1 MTTLSDL
8 SRYGARSV
16 VTAKA
21 GAVPGPQ
28 PRKGPPSTTGG
39 SSDRPCEARR
49 SGSKATFKTKDNALN
64 IMHWNAEGVNSKRAI
79 YAPTTDYSDAEVEQ
93 FYEQIRQVTK
103 QVKST
108 DILIIMGD
116 LNAKVGNT
124 PYPPTVGRFGLG
136 KQNERGERLIQF
148 CEEHQ
153 LIIANTHFKQTARKL
168 YTWKSPGDVSRNQID
183 YIMIS
188 NRFKNNVKSVKT
200 YPGADIHS
208 DHNPV
213 VAKLQ
218 IKLKVCNK
226 PTKHSAK
233 IDISALKMSTIQ
245 EQYLVTVKNKFE
257 SLMNITDSQEAVDK
271 REVIENR
278 WEALKTSMQ
287 EANEQIPRVE
297 KNAKQKWMTEE
308 ILQLMKKR
316 KQRKGTPEYAALN
329 LLIRSECRKAKEKWL
344 QDQCSK
350 VESSSLH
357 GRSKTMYDTLKEI
370 RGTTRQNNSTG
381 CIKDKEGNMLF
392 EQDKIKARWVE
403 YVGDLFDDARPEK
416 PTMPNEEGPPIMREE
431 VEYALRGIKDGKASG
446 LDNITIEMLKALKEF
461 GVDELTKLCND
472 IYDTG
477 HLPNDMKESVFITLP
492 KTPSATECGN
502 FRTISLMSHTM
513 KLLLKIILNRIGPK
527 INKEVGHEQFG
538 FRPNS
543 GTREGIMCMKMVC
556 EKYLEKHK
564 DIYVCFID
572 YAKAFDRVHHTK
584 LIECL
589 KGIGIDGKDIRI
601 IRNLYWEQTSCIRI
615 GEEVTD
621 QTSIQRGVRQGC
633 VMSPSLFNLYTEIIF
648 RNINELPGMN
658 ISGQNINNIR
668 YADDTALVAETPE
681 QLQALLDKVNEESE
695 NVDSR

>member
-1 MTTLSDL
+1 
-8 SRYGARSV
+8 
-16 VTAKA
+16 
-21 GAVPGPQ
+21 
-28 PRKGPPSTTGG
+28 
-39 SSDRPCEARR
+39 
-49 SGSKATFKTKDNALN
+49 
-64 IMHWNAEGVNSKRAI
+64 
-79 YAPTTDYSDAEVEQ
+79 
-93 FYEQIRQVTK
+93 
-103 QVKST
+103 
-108 DILIIMGD
+108 
-116 LNAKVGNT
+116 
-124 PYPPTVGRFGLG
+124 
-136 KQNERGERLIQF
+136 
-148 CEEHQ
+148 
-153 LIIANTHFKQTARKL
+153 
-168 YTWKSPGDVSRNQID
+168 
-183 YIMIS
+183 
-188 NRFKNNVKSVKT
+188 
-200 YPGADIHS
+200 
-208 DHNPV
+208 
-213 VAKLQ
+213 
-218 IKLKVCNK
+218 
-226 PTKHSAK
+226 
-233 IDISALKMSTIQ
+233 
-245 EQYLVTVKNKFE
+245 
-257 SLMNITDSQEAVDK
+257 
-271 REVIENR
+271 
-278 WEALKTSMQ
+278 
-287 EANEQIPRVE
+287 
-297 KNAKQKWMTEE
+297 
-308 ILQLMKKR
+308 MKKR

-344 QDQCSK
+344 QGQCSK

-589 KGIGIDGKDIRI
+589 KGIGIDGKDKRI

-621 QTSIQRGVRQGC
+621 QTNIQRGVRQGC

-695 NVDSR
+695 NCGLAMNAKKTKVMVISRKDITPKININIGNTVLEQVSTFIYLGQLISDDNRADQDIKRRIGIAKTSFNSLLNTFTSNSISMKTKLQLLKTFVWSTLLYGVIRDLYNGEVEGSRGRGRPRTKWNDNIAEWTCYSLVQCQRLAQDRCQWRAIAANLRKETAPG